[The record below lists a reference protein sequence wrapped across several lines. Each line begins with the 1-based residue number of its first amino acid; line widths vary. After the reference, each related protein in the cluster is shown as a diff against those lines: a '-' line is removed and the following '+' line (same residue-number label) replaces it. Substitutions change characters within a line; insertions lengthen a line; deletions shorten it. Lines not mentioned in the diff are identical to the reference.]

1 MNRILTLFLLCLSI
15 CAFSQEV
22 NTLQNS
28 FSKAKQEHKKVL
40 FFFSGSDWCS
50 PCVKFKRSYIDSE
63 TFKAFSASNLIVFNA
78 DFPRQKKNALSKEQ
92 TSENEKLAEKYNP
105 NGMFPLIILSD
116 ENGKIIR
123 KWEELPQETVAEF
136 ITKLK

>member
-1 MNRILTLFLLCLSI
+1 M
-15 CAFSQEV
+15 
-22 NTLQNS
+22 
-28 FSKAKQEHKKVL
+28 
-40 FFFSGSDWCS
+40 
-50 PCVKFKRSYIDSE
+50 
-63 TFKAFSASNLIVFNA
+63 LIFR
-78 DFPRQKKNALSKEQ
+78 DRKKNVLSKEQ

-105 NGMFPLIILSD
+105 NGLFPLIILFD